1 MERYHYGPPM
11 EDRKHCSRCGYPAQ
25 YNWSGFD
32 VCGMGCYELLMLIK
46 PAPRADLAFAI
57 SRMLGDSVQ
66 GVQDAMENIFKAG
79 ENIRIPATTY
89 SRYYPAS
96 DTWVIELNRY
106 HRDNLVSLLNAIGY
120 PHGDAVEPFHVAT
133 GDWVGEIHNMLVNTD
148 SNLTDHPNVTPKEL
162 RRAVEDWLKSKL
174 CEIKEKL

>member
-1 MERYHYGPPM
+1 MVRLHYCLPM
-11 EDRKHCSRCGYPAQ
+11 QGKNCVRCGYPAQ

-46 PAPRADLAFAI
+46 PAPRADLVFAI

-66 GVQDAMENIFKAG
+66 GVQDAMENLFKAG
-79 ENIRIPATTY
+79 ENVKINASTF

-106 HRDNLVSLLNAIGY
+106 HRDNLTSLFNAIGY
-120 PHGDAVEPFHVAT
+120 PHGDAVEPFHVANT
-133 GDWVGEIHNMLVNTD
+133 GDWVGEIYNML
-148 SNLTDHPNVTPKEL
+148 SNVAPIPGDLGHPNRTPKEL
-162 RRAVEDWLKSKL
+162 KQAVEEW
-174 CEIKEKL
+174 

>member
-1 MERYHYGPPM
+1 MVRLHYRLPTM
-11 EDRKHCSRCGYPAQ
+11 DNKKHCSRCGYPAQ

-57 SRMLGDSVQ
+57 SRILGDSVQ
-66 GVQDAMENIFKAG
+66 GVQDAVENIFKAG

-89 SRYYPAS
+89 SRYYPTY

-106 HRDNLVSLLNAIGY
+106 HRDNLVSLLNAVGY
-120 PHGDAVEPFHVAT
+120 PDGNAVEPFNFANS
-133 GDWVGEIHNMLVNTD
+133 GDWVGEIHNMLTRPDGAVD
-148 SNLTDHPNVTPKEL
+148 APDRPNRTPKEL
-162 RRAVEDWLKSKL
+162 KQAVEDWLKSKR
-174 CEIKEKL
+174 

>member
-1 MERYHYGPPM
+1 MK
-11 EDRKHCSRCGYPAQ
+11 DKKDCVRCGYPAQ

-46 PAPRADLAFAI
+46 PAPRADLTFALNRI
-57 SRMLGDSVQ
+57 LGDSVQ

-79 ENIRIPATTY
+79 ENVRIPATTY

-106 HRDNLVSLLNAIGY
+106 HRDNLVWLFNAIGY
-120 PHGDAVEPFHVAT
+120 PYNQDGQAQAIEPFNFANT
-133 GDWVGEIHNMLVNTD
+133 GDWVGEIHNMLAKTD
-148 SNLTDHPNVTPKEL
+148 GILATSVHPNKTIEEL
-162 RRAVEDWLKSKL
+162 KQNIADWLKSK
-174 CEIKEKL
+174 K